1 MRILSAWSIVV
12 AASLGLA
19 AWVAANA
26 VAATSQT
33 QAVQSAQ
40 GLAVGQMKNLTLFTP
55 PRPVADAAF
64 KDGAGR
70 ELNLAAFRGRVVLV
84 NLWATWCVPCRAEMP
99 SIDRLQG
106 ALGGSDF
113 TVVAISQDRAG
124 AAKAQAFLDELG
136 IKHLKLYIDDSM
148 RSARQFGATGLPVTF
163 ILDRQGREVGRL
175 IGPAEWDTPEAMR
188 VIRHFVDPEAPKRT
202 GR

>member
-1 MRILSAWSIVV
+1 MRFLSAWSIVV

-33 QAVQSAQ
+33 QAVPSAQ

-202 GR
+202 ER